1 MNTMFKIFFL
11 FLFLSVSAWSQN
23 SQCHIKDLV
32 LGFLDGSD
40 TIFWNSL
47 VSKKVPE
54 HLSPLAIPLKL
65 LPIPNEYMNPDNQ
78 NYYAD
83 RGLYE
88 TLNEDSAASVI
99 SMIHKAAEVNI
110 QLYIHSGYRSYDI
123 QCDVFKGKV
132 ISEMKTKNLDL
143 PAAITSVNTRSARP
157 GESEH
162 QLGAA
167 VDFVTD
173 IPNIG
178 YKLEFEFS
186 QTEAYKWLQKNA
198 GQFGYVL
205 SYPLADGIKFSD
217 PHPRTQI
224 IFEPWHW
231 RYLGTYYAK
240 IFKQCEA
247 KMTLQ
252 EFLREINKNSEFV
265 CLK

>member
-1 MNTMFKIFFL
+1 MFKIFFIGL
-11 FLFLSVSAWSQN
+11 FISLNAFSQN
-23 SQCHIKDLV
+23 SQCRIKDIT

-40 TIFWNSL
+40 SIFWNSL
-47 VSKKVPE
+47 VSKKATE

-65 LPIPNEYMNPDNQ
+65 VQIPSEYLNPDNQ
-78 NYYAD
+78 SYYAD
-83 RGLYE
+83 HGLFE
-88 TLNEDSAASVI
+88 ALNEDAAASAI
-99 SMIHKAAEVNI
+99 SLVRKAMDANI
-110 QLYIHSGYRSYDI
+110 QLYIHSGYRSYDV

-132 ISEMKTKNLDL
+132 ITEMKTKNLDL
-143 PAAITSVNTRSARP
+143 PAAITSVNTRSAQP

-173 IPNIG
+173 IPGIG
-178 YKLEFEFS
+178 HKLEFEFS
-186 QTEAYKWLQKNA
+186 QTAAYKWLQQNA

-217 PHPRTQI
+217 PHPRTKI

-240 IFKQCEA
+240 VFKQCES

-252 EFLREINKNSEFV
+252 EFLREINVNNQFSCK
-265 CLK
+265 